1 MIQTYESKIGRLEKE
16 IEKQKRL
23 LRETAALR
31 SYVYE
36 LQVDVSDIVET
47 HIYKWDE
54 LDSEKVVVVGG
65 TDSWQK
71 RLKEKLP
78 SWKFISASQNN
89 IDRHI
94 IVSSKYVFFNTSFV
108 GHSLY
113 YSIVSMIQSSEGTK
127 LCFINNNNIDRV
139 HDEVL
144 KQIR

>member
-1 MIQTYESKIGRLEKE
+1 MLTL
-16 IEKQKRL
+16 
-23 LRETAALR
+23 
-31 SYVYE
+31 
-36 LQVDVSDIVET
+36 IVET

-89 IDRHI
+89 IDRNI